1 MLFCEVAILYNALW
15 HNTALFYM
23 YMIFILLNTIRY
35 VAALFH
41 MISILF
47 NILQYLT
54 VLFYVGR
61 RKTRPCPG
69 WVMEEDDVVACI
81 LPDDC
86 PPQDGLTI
94 VIIKGFNFQDRLTDQ
109 EKQSMI
115 KARFYRHL
123 LLGFFPLLKLF
134 IYSFQCTV
142 WFWNVQSN
150 KFKWHIVWVQ
160 EGFA

>member
-1 MLFCEVAILYNALW
+1 MRCHFVKCFKTYFQCCCHFVQCPMTQYSAVLHVQDFHFVKY
-15 HNTALFYM
+15 YP
-23 YMIFILLNTIRY
+23 IRY
-35 VAALFH
+35 SAVSHDF
-41 MISILF
+41 ILF
-47 NILQYLT
+47 NTLRYLT

-86 PPQDGLTI
+86 PPQVGLTI

-115 KARFYRHL
+115 KARFYRHS
-123 LLGFFPLLKLF
+123 LLGFPSIKI
-134 IYSFQCTV
+134 IYLQFSV
-142 WFWNVQSN
+142 
-150 KFKWHIVWVQ
+150 
-160 EGFA
+160 